1 MEAFVAR
8 HPIFSRNRKV
18 HGYDLRFRDGFEEFY
33 RTVTSDRANVNFR
46 IAANLEELAGHGSA
60 FVDFPPALLQA
71 GLPSLFSTDALTIV
85 LPADTPTDTPTLS
98 ACHHL
103 RNAGYEFALRG
114 FDCEGLAQSPLLEI
128 ADLVE
133 VDLDGS
139 DVNPGRVEQ
148 TLAPFGAH
156 MLARGVD
163 TPERFTEAADWGFAY
178 FQGGFFRKPVLKPGR
193 QVETGQLTYL
203 QVLNKV
209 NQPELPY
216 DELEAL
222 IKQDVAMTY
231 KLLRFINSAWYG
243 LRKRVESI
251 HHALVLLGPREVRV
265 WASMLVLRQAGE
277 GKPHELL
284 RQALTRAKAAEEI
297 APRIGRGSEASEL
310 FLMGMF
316 SLVDALTDIEL
327 SRVLEGLP
335 LSERIQSAL
344 LGAGGPYRLIYDT
357 ILAYEAGQW
366 DLLRCSAEAIDL
378 CEDEIPAVFQ
388 KARRWAEQALLVL

>member
-71 GLPSLFSTDALTIV
+71 GLPSLFSTDVLTIV
-85 LPADTPTDTPTLS
+85 LPADTPTDTPTLF

-114 FDCEGLAQSPLLEI
+114 FDCEGLAQSPLLEM

-133 VDLDGS
+133 VDLDAS
-139 DVNPGRVEQ
+139 DANPGRVEQ

-216 DELEAL
+216 DEL
-222 IKQDVAMTY
+222 
-231 KLLRFINSAWYG
+231 
-243 LRKRVESI
+243 
-251 HHALVLLGPREVRV
+251 
-265 WASMLVLRQAGE
+265 
-277 GKPHELL
+277 
-284 RQALTRAKAAEEI
+284 
-297 APRIGRGSEASEL
+297 
-310 FLMGMF
+310 
-316 SLVDALTDIEL
+316 
-327 SRVLEGLP
+327 
-335 LSERIQSAL
+335 
-344 LGAGGPYRLIYDT
+344 
-357 ILAYEAGQW
+357 
-366 DLLRCSAEAIDL
+366 
-378 CEDEIPAVFQ
+378 
-388 KARRWAEQALLVL
+388 